1 MSNFLEAYENYKV
14 ESDLLNLTPNNFF
27 HFVYTYFFTS
37 TYK

>member
-1 MSNFLEAYENYKV
+1 MSKFRDSYEDYKV

-27 HFVYTYFFTS
+27 HFVYTYLFTS